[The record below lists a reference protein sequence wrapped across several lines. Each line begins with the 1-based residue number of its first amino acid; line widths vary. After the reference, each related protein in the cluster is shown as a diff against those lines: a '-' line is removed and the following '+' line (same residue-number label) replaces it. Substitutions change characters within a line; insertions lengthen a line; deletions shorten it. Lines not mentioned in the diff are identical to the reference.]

1 MPYDYTME
9 VTNRFKE
16 LDLIDRVPEDGLLFF
31 KDGQHTHTHRPLT
44 LETSEDSK
52 TQYQPNS
59 PRTQKVCLLWYSQQ
73 ARALRTLGWPGL
85 KPVSWGSG
93 QVSKG
98 YSIMFDDSPLG
109 TFLES
114 KQQREKEKIKS
125 GVRTT
130 KRACDYFKERRSREI
145 ESAGT
150 LAPTAQVQ
158 QWQSQMRP

>member
-1 MPYDYTME
+1 MQIWTD
-9 VTNRFKE
+9 
-16 LDLIDRVPEDGLLFF
+16 LLFF

-145 ESAGT
+145 ESVGT